1 MPVPS
6 IPLPMRRLLAAA
18 GCAVLLLL
26 ALGAVRAEAAK
37 WVVSGAG
44 YGHGTGLSQYGAYGF
59 AKQGATYPQILAHYY
74 TGTTLGTT
82 ADTAVRVLLQANK
95 RSVRFNG
102 ATDACGVKLVE
113 SKTYTAKRKGSG
125 VLLAK
130 KTGQRIA
137 SCGPLL
143 SATGGTELNVIGKGR
158 YHGALEVRPAGIRGG
173 LNAVNALGI
182 EDYVRGVIAKES
194 PASWPPEALR
204 AQAVV
209 ARSYALSTSKHGA
222 GFDHYDDTRS
232 QVYAGV
238 AAETVKTNQA
248 VADTALQVVLYN
260 GRIAQTYFFS
270 TSGGATENNEFSS
283 LGFGGTPIPYL
294 RGVPDPYDNLSPYHR
309 WTRKFSQRAIQSR
322 LHDLVRGKVKNIV
335 VTQTGYSPR
344 IVQATL
350 VGSGGSRNVSG
361 PTLRANLGLPD
372 TWATFRKV
380 GKKPLANR
388 RGLRFRLLSG
398 IERYPS
404 G

>member
-1 MPVPS
+1 MPAPP

-18 GCAVLLLL
+18 GCAVLVLL
-26 ALGAVRAEAAK
+26 ALGAGRAEAAK

-82 ADTAVRVLLQANK
+82 ADITVRVLLQSGRAI
-95 RSVRFNG
+95 RFNG

-113 SKTYTAKRKGSG
+113 SKTYSAKRKGAA
-125 VLLAK
+125 VLLLK
-130 KTGQRIA
+130 KTGKRIA
-137 SCGPLL
+137 SCGALL
-143 SATGGTELNVIGKGR
+143 SATGGSDVNVVGKGL
-158 YHGALEVRPAGIRGG
+158 YHGALEVRATGIRGG
-173 LNAVNALGI
+173 LNAINAVGI

-194 PASWPPEALR
+194 PASWPTEALR

-232 QVYAGV
+232 QVYGGV

-260 GRIAQTYFFS
+260 GKVAQTYFFS

-309 WTRKFSQRAIQSR
+309 WTRKFSQAAIQSR
-322 LHDLVRGKVKNIV
+322 LHDLVRGKVKNII
-335 VTQTGYSPR
+335 VTQTGVSPR

-380 GKKPLANR
+380 AKKSLSR
-388 RGLRFRLLSG
+388 RTSLTSNGTR
-398 IERYPS
+398 P
-404 G
+404 

>member
-1 MPVPS
+1 MPATS
-6 IPLPMRRLLAAA
+6 RTLPVRRLLAAA
-18 GCAVLLLL
+18 VCAVLLLAL
-26 ALGAVRAEAAK
+26 AAGRAEAAK

-59 AKQGATYPQILAHYY
+59 AKQGATHPEILAHYY

-82 ADTAVRVLLQANK
+82 ADTTVRVLLQPNK
-95 RSVRFNG
+95 PSVRFNG

-113 SKTYTAKRKGSG
+113 SKTYSAKRKGTG
-125 VLLAK
+125 VLLLK
-130 KTGQRIA
+130 KTGKRIA
-137 SCGPLL
+137 SCGALL
-143 SATGGTELNVIGKGR
+143 SATGGTDVNVVGKGLYR
-158 YHGALEVRPAGIRGG
+158 GALEVRPAGTRGG
-173 LNAVNALGI
+173 LNAINAVGL
-182 EDYVRGVIAKES
+182 EDYIRGIVAKES

-204 AQAVV
+204 AQAIV

-232 QVYAGV
+232 QVYGGV

-248 VADTALQVVLYN
+248 VADTAFKVVLYN
-260 GRIAQTYFFS
+260 GKVAQTYFFS

-322 LHDLVRGKVKNIV
+322 LHDLVRGKVKNII
-335 VTQTGYSPR
+335 VTQTGVSPR

-380 GKKPLANR
+380 AKKSLAR
-388 RGLRFRLLSG
+388 RTSFTSNGTR
-398 IERYPS
+398 P
-404 G
+404 